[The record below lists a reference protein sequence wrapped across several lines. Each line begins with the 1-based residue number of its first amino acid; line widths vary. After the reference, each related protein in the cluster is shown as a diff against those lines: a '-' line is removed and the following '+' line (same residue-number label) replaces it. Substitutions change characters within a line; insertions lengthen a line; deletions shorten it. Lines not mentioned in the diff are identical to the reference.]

1 MIVNASWGEIAG
13 AFTAMA
19 LLVLFGRIMLALFV
33 DERALHWTERWA
45 ASLLVGSAGVSL
57 TVLWCG
63 PLFDLVPVRWVVC
76 LLMLGAGVLAR
87 HRRRRLPRLDA
98 SIPPEEIGWVDLAL
112 SAGIA
117 LQGLALLT
125 MALQTSLGWD
135 GLMNYEIKARILLD
149 NQPSGRFPLSYLSDQ
164 SRVWSHQGYP
174 LLVPLTEFWV
184 YRWVGGAHQTLVKLL
199 FPAFYLSLAGFLYG
213 ALRRTGGRRI
223 ALAGCLALGFVPS
236 LAVGSGAA
244 IYGYC
249 DVPLAAAV
257 LGSSAFAARG
267 LRTGARRDFVM
278 AALLS
283 SSAVWTKREGVLF
296 AAYLAIAVILIQWL
310 RARRE
315 GEWIGPGLLTTG
327 WLALG
332 PAVVIAPWWALL
344 AWHGVPDPDFV
355 GFSVEHLRAN
365 LDRVPVIAASLAR
378 ELVRP
383 GHWGL
388 LWPAFGLG
396 LLASAPRVRDEA
408 EWLVPGA
415 VILAM
420 GAYGCSFIFSAW
432 TPFTEHVGTALPRL
446 LIPLAPLALLA
457 LFSAVRNPN
466 GSNLLLHLDGTA
478 PGNDIPAGPVP
489 RNGLLLG
496 S

>member
-1 MIVNASWGEIAG
+1 MIVNASRGEIAG
-13 AFTAMA
+13 ALTAIA
-19 LLVLFGRIMLALFV
+19 LLVLFGRITLALLV
-33 DERALHWTERWA
+33 DGRALHWTERWA

-57 TVLWCG
+57 TILWCG
-63 PLFDLVPVRWVVC
+63 PLFNLVPVQWVVC
-76 LLMLGAGVLAR
+76 LLMLGAGALAWS
-87 HRRRRLPRLDA
+87 RRRRLPRLDA
-98 SIPPEEIGWVDLAL
+98 SIQPEKIGWVDLAL

-117 LQGLALLT
+117 LQCLALLV

-164 SRVWSHQGYP
+164 SRVWSHQAYP

-184 YRWVGGAHQTLVKLL
+184 YRWIGGAHQTLVKLL
-199 FPAFYLSLAGFLYG
+199 FPAFYLSLAGLLYG
-213 ALRRTGGRRI
+213 ALRRTGGRRL

-249 DVPLAAAV
+249 DVPLAAAA
-257 LGSSAFAARG
+257 LGSSAFAASG
-267 LRTGARRDFVM
+267 LRTRARRDFVM

-296 AAYLAIAVILIQWL
+296 AVYLATAVILIQWL
-310 RARRE
+310 RARWE
-315 GEWIGPGLLTTG
+315 GASMRPGLLTTG
-327 WLALG
+327 WLAVG
-332 PAVVIAPWWALL
+332 PALVIAPWWTLL

-355 GFSVEHLRAN
+355 GFSVEHLTKN
-365 LDRVPVIAASLAR
+365 LDRLPVIVASLVR
-378 ELVRP
+378 ELGRP

-388 LWPAFGLG
+388 LWPAFGLS
-396 LLASAPRVRDEA
+396 LLALAPRVRDEA

-420 GAYGCSFIFSAW
+420 AGYGSSFIFSAW
-432 TPFTEHVGTALPRL
+432 TPFTEHIGTALPRL

-457 LFSAVRNPN
+457 TVSRLRDGFRVMRCSAAIGERVT
-466 GSNLLLHLDGTA
+466 GA
-478 PGNDIPAGPVP
+478 A
-489 RNGLLLG
+489 
-496 S
+496 